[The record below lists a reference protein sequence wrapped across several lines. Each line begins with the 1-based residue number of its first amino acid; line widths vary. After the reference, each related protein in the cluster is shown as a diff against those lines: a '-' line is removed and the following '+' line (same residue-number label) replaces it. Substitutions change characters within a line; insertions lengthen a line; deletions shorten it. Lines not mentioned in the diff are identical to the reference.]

1 MLNLTLLNKQKID
14 FLPGVKVANIKSQ
27 KQRVITNEKARVRN
41 ADTRSELKT
50 VQKSAANAIAEK
62 IDDATKK
69 VSLAQSKIA
78 SAAAKGRL
86 HKKTAARRTSR
97 LMKKAAN

>member
-1 MLNLTLLNKQKID
+1 ML
-14 FLPGVKVANIKSQ
+14 S
-27 KQRVITNEKARVRN
+27 
-41 ADTRSELKT
+41 LKKT
-50 VQKSAANAIAEK
+50 
-62 IDDATKK
+62 DDATKK